1 MHLYYVVR
9 YILYYDRLLPAVLD
23 APRLFAS
30 LSQSRSNKSECLFVQ
45 KIGSVVSLAGPVLL

>member
-1 MHLYYVVR
+1 MNLKNDSVSGVSGVVWSHK
-9 YILYYDRLLPAVLD
+9 A
-23 APRLFAS
+23 AS